1 MAQKLWT
8 RPFIM
13 IMGINFLI
21 FLSFNMINPSLPL
34 YFQDL
39 GISETMTGVCISIFT
54 VGSVIIRPIAGD
66 VLDHFGRR
74 GVFFISMILLAVLIF
89 CYSFMATIALIL
101 ILRVLHGID
110 WSFASTSTSTIAT
123 DIIPRHLT
131 GTGIGIFG
139 MSMSLALAVA
149 PALAVE
155 LMDSVGFATMIH
167 ISSAFLVVALAL
179 GFFFPFDRTLQ
190 QETPVERQSKKRDKR
205 DIFEK
210 SAVLP
215 AVIMGFITLTM
226 SAVTTY
232 VPLYG
237 TTLGLGNTGY
247 FFTIYAIGLLLV
259 RAFIGHAI
267 DRFGVI
273 ATTLPSLVFMLAA
286 MLLLAFAQNLPMLLL
301 SGFLYGSGFGGAQTT
316 MQSLSVMNAPSERFG
331 AANGTFFI
339 GFDLGIGFGALL
351 AGTLSDML
359 GFRMMY
365 LLLIIFIVI
374 ATVLVLRFHPSKK
387 STI

>member
-1 MAQKLWT
+1 MTQKLWT

-34 YFQDL
+34 YLQDL

-54 VGSVIIRPIAGD
+54 VGSMLIRPIAGD

-74 GVFFISMILLAVLIF
+74 SVFFISMILLAILVF
-89 CYSFMATIALIL
+89 CYSFTSAIALL
-101 ILRVLHGID
+101 LVLRVIHGID

-123 DIIPRHLT
+123 DIIPRQIT

-149 PALAVE
+149 PALAVD
-155 LMDSVGFATMIH
+155 LMDRYSFSTMIDV
-167 ISSAFLVVALAL
+167 SSAFLVCALLL
-179 GFFFPFDRTLQ
+179 GFFFPFEKTLQ
-190 QETPVERQSKKRDKR
+190 HATPVKSNMPKEKRT
-205 DIFEK
+205 IIEH
-210 SAVLP
+210 SAILP
-215 AVIMGFITLTM
+215 AIIMGCITLTM

-247 FFTIYAIGLLLV
+247 FFSIYAIGLLLV
-259 RAFIGHAI
+259 RGCIGRVI
-267 DRFGVI
+267 DRFGIV
-273 ATTLPSLVFMLAA
+273 AATLPSFVCMLIA
-286 MLLLAFAQNLPMLLL
+286 MLLLGLAQDLPMLLI

-316 MQSLSVMNAPSERFG
+316 MQSLSVMNAPIDRFG

-351 AGTLSDML
+351 AGTLSDHL
-359 GFRMMY
+359 GFRAMY
-365 LLLIIFIVI
+365 LMLMVFIVI
-374 ATVLVLRFHPSKK
+374 AIVLVAKFRPHKLSNN
-387 STI
+387 

>member
-1 MAQKLWT
+1 MTQKLWT

-34 YFQDL
+34 YLQDL

-54 VGSVIIRPIAGD
+54 VGSMLIRPIAGD

-74 GVFFISMILLAVLIF
+74 SVFFISMIFLAILVF
-89 CYSFMATIALIL
+89 CYSFTSAIALL
-101 ILRVLHGID
+101 LVLRVIHGID

-123 DIIPRHLT
+123 DIIPRQIT

-149 PALAVE
+149 PALAVD
-155 LMDSVGFATMIH
+155 LMDRYSFSTMIDV
-167 ISSAFLVVALAL
+167 SSVFLVCALLL
-179 GFFFPFDRTLQ
+179 GFFFPFEKTLQ
-190 QETPVERQSKKRDKR
+190 HATPVKSNMPKEKRT
-205 DIFEK
+205 IIEH
-210 SAVLP
+210 SAILP
-215 AVIMGFITLTM
+215 AIIMGCITLTM

-247 FFTIYAIGLLLV
+247 FFSIYAIGLLLV
-259 RAFIGHAI
+259 RGCIGRVI
-267 DRFGVI
+267 DRFGIV
-273 ATTLPSLVFMLAA
+273 AATLPSFVCMLIA
-286 MLLLAFAQNLPMLLL
+286 MLLLGLAQDLPMLLI

-316 MQSLSVMNAPSERFG
+316 MQSLSVMNAPIDRFG

-351 AGTLSDML
+351 AGTLSDHL
-359 GFRMMY
+359 GFRAMY
-365 LLLIIFIVI
+365 LMLMVFIVI
-374 ATVLVLRFHPSKK
+374 AIVLVAKFRPHKLSNN
-387 STI
+387 

>member
-89 CYSFMATIALIL
+89 CYSFMTTIALIL
-101 ILRVLHGID
+101 ILRVFHGID

-149 PALAVE
+149 PALAV
-155 LMDSVGFATMIH
+155 
-167 ISSAFLVVALAL
+167 
-179 GFFFPFDRTLQ
+179 
-190 QETPVERQSKKRDKR
+190 
-205 DIFEK
+205 
-210 SAVLP
+210 
-215 AVIMGFITLTM
+215 
-226 SAVTTY
+226 
-232 VPLYG
+232 
-237 TTLGLGNTGY
+237 
-247 FFTIYAIGLLLV
+247 
-259 RAFIGHAI
+259 
-267 DRFGVI
+267 
-273 ATTLPSLVFMLAA
+273 
-286 MLLLAFAQNLPMLLL
+286 
-301 SGFLYGSGFGGAQTT
+301 GSWTA
-316 MQSLSVMNAPSERFG
+316 
-331 AANGTFFI
+331 
-339 GFDLGIGFGALL
+339 
-351 AGTLSDML
+351 
-359 GFRMMY
+359 
-365 LLLIIFIVI
+365 
-374 ATVLVLRFHPSKK
+374 LVLRP
-387 STI
+387 

>member
-34 YFQDL
+34 YFQEL
-39 GISETMTGVCISIFT
+39 GISETMTGVCVSIFT
-54 VGSVIIRPIAGD
+54 VGSVLIRPIAGD

-74 GVFFISMILLAVLIF
+74 GVFFVSMILLAVLIF
-89 CYSFMATIALIL
+89 CYSFMASIALIL
-101 ILRVLHGID
+101 VLRVLHGVD

-123 DIIPRHLT
+123 DIIPRQMT

-139 MSMSLALAVA
+139 MSMSLALAIA

-155 LMDSVGFATMIH
+155 LMNRFNFAGMIH
-167 ISSAFLVVALAL
+167 VSSAFLVGALAL
-179 GFFFPFDRTLQ
+179 GMFFPFDRTLQ
-190 QETPVERQSKKRDKR
+190 KETVVEKRSGKKHDL
-205 DIFEK
+205 FEK

-215 AVIMGFITLTM
+215 AIIMGCITLTM

-232 VPLYG
+232 VPLFG
-237 TTLGLGNTGY
+237 STLNLGNTGM

-259 RAFIGHAI
+259 RAFIGRAI

-273 ATTLPSLVFMLAA
+273 ATTLPSFACMLAA
-286 MLLLAFAQNLPMLLL
+286 MLLLASAQNLPMLLV

-316 MQSLSVMNAPSERFG
+316 MQSLSVMNAPSDRFG

-351 AGTLSDML
+351 AGTLSDHF
-359 GFRMMY
+359 GFRSMY
-365 LLLIIFIVI
+365 LFLVIFIVL
-374 ATVLVLRFHPSKK
+374 ATILVLKFRPKK
-387 STI
+387 NTSF

>member
-1 MAQKLWT
+1 MTKKLWT

-54 VGSVIIRPIAGD
+54 VGSMLIRPIAGD

-74 GVFFISMILLAVLIF
+74 SVFFISMMLLAVLVF
-89 CYSFMATIALIL
+89 CYSFTATIALIL
-101 ILRVLHGID
+101 VLRVLHGID

-123 DIIPRHLT
+123 DIIPRHMT

-149 PALAVE
+149 PVLAVD
-155 LMDSVGFATMIH
+155 LMERFSFGVMIDV
-167 ISSAFLVVALAL
+167 SSIFLILALAL
-179 GFFFPFDRTLQ
+179 GFFFPFEKTLQ
-190 QETPVERQSKKRDKR
+190 HATPVKAQTPKEKRT
-205 DIFEK
+205 IIEH
-210 SAVLP
+210 SAILP
-215 AVIMGFITLTM
+215 AVIMGCITLTM

-247 FFTIYAIGLLLV
+247 FFSIYAIGLLLV
-259 RAFIGHAI
+259 RGFIGRVI
-267 DRFGVI
+267 DRFGIV
-273 ATTLPSLVFMLAA
+273 AATLPSFACMLVA
-286 MLLLAFAQNLPMLLL
+286 MFLLGMAQNLPMLLA

-316 MQSLSVMNAPSERFG
+316 MQSLSVMNAPADRFG

-351 AGTLSDML
+351 AGTLSDHF
-359 GFRMMY
+359 GFRSMY
-365 LLLIIFIVI
+365 LLLMIFIVI
-374 ATVLVLRFHPSKK
+374 AILLVIKFRPHKLSNM
-387 STI
+387 

>member
-8 RPFIM
+8 RPFVM

-39 GISETMTGVCISIFT
+39 GISETMTGVCVSIFT
-54 VGSVIIRPIAGD
+54 VGSVLIRPIAGD

-74 GVFFISMILLAVLIF
+74 GVFFVSMILLAVLVY
-89 CYSFMATIALIL
+89 CYSFMATIAFIL
-101 ILRVLHGID
+101 LLRVLHGVD

-123 DIIPRHLT
+123 DIIPRQLT

-149 PALAVE
+149 PALAVA
-155 LMDSVGFATMIH
+155 LMDEIGFAGMIH
-167 ISSAFLVVALAL
+167 VSAAFLVGALAL
-179 GFFFPFDRTLQ
+179 GAFFPFDRTLQ
-190 QETPVERQSKKRDKR
+190 KETPVEKESGKRR
-205 DIFEK
+205 ALFEK

-215 AVIMGFITLTM
+215 SVIMGCITLTM

-232 VPLYG
+232 VPLFG
-237 TTLGLGNTGY
+237 STLDLGNAGS
-247 FFTIYAIGLLLV
+247 FFTVYAIGLLLV
-259 RAFIGHAI
+259 RAFIGRAI
-267 DRFGVI
+267 DRVGVI
-273 ATTLPSLVFMLAA
+273 ATTLPSFASMTIA
-286 MLLLAFAQNLPMLLL
+286 MLLLASAQNLPMLLA
-301 SGFLYGSGFGGAQTT
+301 SGFLYGLGFGGTQTT
-316 MQSLSVMNAPSERFG
+316 MQSLAVMNAPSDRFG

-351 AGTLSDML
+351 AGVLCDQL
-359 GFRMMY
+359 GFRLMY
-365 LLLIIFIVI
+365 LSLILFILI
-374 ATVLVLRFHPSKK
+374 AIILVLKFRPKK
-387 STI
+387 QNNV

>member
-1 MAQKLWT
+1 MGQKLWT

-13 IMGINFLI
+13 IMGVNFLI

-39 GISETMTGVCISIFT
+39 GISETMTGVCVSMFT
-54 VGSVIIRPIAGD
+54 VGSVLVRPLAGD

-74 GVFFISMILLAVLIF
+74 GVFFISMILLTLLIF
-89 CYSFMATIALIL
+89 SYSFATAIVFIL
-101 ILRVLHGID
+101 VLRVLHGVD

-155 LMDSVGFATMIH
+155 LMDAIGFAGMIH
-167 ISSAFLVVALAL
+167 VSSAFLLGALAL
-179 GFFFPFDRTLQ
+179 GFFFPFDKTLQ
-190 QETPVERQSKKRDKR
+190 RATPVVKKSRRTRQDL
-205 DIFEK
+205 FEK

-215 AVIMGFITLTM
+215 SIIIGCCSLTM

-237 TTLGLGNTGY
+237 TSTLHLDSTGL
-247 FFTIYAIGLLLV
+247 FFTVYAIGLLLV
-259 RAFIGHAI
+259 RCFIGSAM
-267 DRFGVI
+267 DRFGAI
-273 ATTLPSLVFMLAA
+273 ITTIPSLLLMLAA
-286 MLLLAFAQNLPMLLL
+286 MLLLGFAQNLGMLLA
-301 SGFLYGSGFGGAQTT
+301 SGFLYGAGFGGAQTT

-351 AGTLSDML
+351 AGLLSDHL

-365 LLLIIFIVI
+365 LLLLIFIVLAGI
-374 ATVLVLRFHPSKK
+374 LVVVFRPSKK
-387 STI
+387 SQI

>member
-13 IMGINFLI
+13 IMGINFLL

-54 VGSVIIRPIAGD
+54 VGSMLIRPIAGD

-74 GVFFISMILLAVLIF
+74 SVFFISMMLLAVLVF
-89 CYSFMATIALIL
+89 CYSFTATIALIL
-101 ILRVLHGID
+101 ALRVLHGID

-123 DIIPRHLT
+123 DIIPRQMT

-149 PALAVE
+149 PALAVD
-155 LMDSVGFATMIH
+155 LMHRFSFDVMID
-167 ISSAFLVVALAL
+167 ISSLFLILALAL
-179 GFFFPFDRTLQ
+179 GFFFPFEKTLQ
-190 QETPVERQSKKRDKR
+190 HATPVKAKTPKEKRSV
-205 DIFEK
+205 IEQC
-210 SAVLP
+210 AILP
-215 AVIMGFITLTM
+215 AAIMACITLTM
-226 SAVTTY
+226 GAVTTY

-237 TTLGLGNTGY
+237 ITLGLGNTGY
-247 FFTIYAIGLLLV
+247 FFSIYAIGLLLV
-259 RAFIGHAI
+259 RACIGRVI
-267 DRFGVI
+267 DRFGIV
-273 ATTLPSLVFMLAA
+273 AATLPSFACILAA
-286 MLLLAFAQNLPMLLL
+286 MILLGTAQNLPMLLV

-316 MQSLSVMNAPSERFG
+316 MQSLSVMNAAADRFG

-339 GFDLGIGFGALL
+339 GFDLGTGFGALL
-351 AGTLSDML
+351 AGTLSDHF
-359 GFRMMY
+359 GFRAMY
-365 LLLIIFIVI
+365 LLLSIFIVI
-374 ATVLVLRFHPSKK
+374 AFILVIKFRPHKNTTL
-387 STI
+387 